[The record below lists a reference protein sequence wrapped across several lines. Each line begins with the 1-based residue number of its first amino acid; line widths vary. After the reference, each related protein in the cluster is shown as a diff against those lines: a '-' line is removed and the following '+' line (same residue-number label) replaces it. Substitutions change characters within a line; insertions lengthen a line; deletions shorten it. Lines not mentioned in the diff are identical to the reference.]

1 MGDSVAERGVASPTE
16 REGLPPVN
24 IQALLK
30 PRGFTFAGFQHG
42 SSQPL
47 VARSPRQPCARFYR
61 TVKLACVVN
70 DPFGV
75 VIVIKP
81 LVAPLGT
88 LTKTEGFNGNLYGMT
103 QTWGTPKVWLVRN
116 AV

>member
-1 MGDSVAERGVASPTE
+1 
-16 REGLPPVN
+16 
-24 IQALLK
+24 
-30 PRGFTFAGFQHG
+30 
-42 SSQPL
+42 

-81 LVAPLGT
+81 LVAPSGT

-103 QTWGTPKVWLVRN
+103 QNLGYAKGMADGAIPNSVIQTANGNLYETTEGGPPAGARYLSLRLPGN
-116 AV
+116 